1 MDLSAGHQSGP
12 PFKDVP
18 WKLQLLVSIALH
30 VALFGLAIVWWP
42 NDDHVMPRLRQVID
56 VELITRARL
65 AEESPSTPQVKV
77 KAVEDVP
84 KPPAVQSAPVSRS
97 KAVERP
103 KAETKAAPTATAET
117 VETRQ
122 SEEISESTSAELVAG
137 EIEQEPGTSRKAVE
151 GSSRNDMIDFDEA
164 VRAYQ
169 IQVKELIEREKRYPL
184 TARKGRQ
191 QGKVT
196 LVFQLNKRGT
206 LIASSVVGSS
216 GYRLLDRAALKAVRA
231 VGQFPALPTQLS
243 EETLFQVDLQFTF
256 K

>member
-1 MDLSAGHQSGP
+1 MDLSAGHQSGL

-18 WKLQLLVSIALH
+18 WKIQLLVSIGLH
-30 VALFGLAIVWWP
+30 VALFGLATVWWSN
-42 NDDHVMPRLRQVID
+42 NDHIIPPLRKVID
-56 VELITRARL
+56 VELITRAHL
-65 AEESPSTPQVKV
+65 AEEPPSTPQVKV
-77 KAVEDVP
+77 KAVKDVP
-84 KPPAVQSAPVSRS
+84 KPPEDQPAPVARS

-103 KAETKAAPTATAET
+103 KAETKPAPTATNET

-122 SEEISESTSAELVAG
+122 SEEFSESTSAELVVG
-137 EIEQEPGTSRKAVE
+137 EAEKEPGTTRKAVE
-151 GSSRNDMIDFDEA
+151 GSSRNDVIDFDEA

-206 LIASSVVGSS
+206 LIASSVAGSS

-231 VGQFPALPTQLS
+231 VGQFPALPTELS
-243 EETLFQVDLQFTF
+243 EETLFQVDLQFTL